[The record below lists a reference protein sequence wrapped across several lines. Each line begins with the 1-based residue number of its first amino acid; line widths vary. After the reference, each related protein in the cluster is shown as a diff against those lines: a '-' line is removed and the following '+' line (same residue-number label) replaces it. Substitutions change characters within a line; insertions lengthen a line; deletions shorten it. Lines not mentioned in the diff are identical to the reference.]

1 MLPPCIIQLV
11 SKTKEVS
18 NLLLADSIKPQNR
31 GKVKSKKEIRIF
43 PSMGKYEKRYRQ
55 IMGCLL

>member
-1 MLPPCIIQLV
+1 MLPPYVIRLV
-11 SKTKEVS
+11 SKTKELYS
-18 NLLLADSIKPQNR
+18 LLLAASIKPQNG

-43 PSMGKYEKRYRQ
+43 PGLGKNEKRYRQ